1 MNLHIEFYLL
11 CLCVCCF
18 FVGWFAKIA
27 IEQYKAD
34 QKREQEAE
42 MRRMAY
48 MHQIAKQ
55 KQCPAICIEIVHTP
69 ETTEHRQARF
79 NSGAEAGNELYTEE
93 K

>member
-11 CLCVCCF
+11 CLCVCF
-18 FVGWFAKIA
+18 FFCGWFARIA
-27 IEQYKAD
+27 LVQYRAD

-48 MHQIAKQ
+48 IHQRAKQ

-69 ETTEHRQARF
+69 ETTEHR
-79 NSGAEAGNELYTEE
+79 
-93 K
+93 

>member
-11 CLCVCCF
+11 CFGFCCTL
-18 FVGWFAKIA
+18 VGWFAKIGYD
-27 IEQYKAD
+27 QYKAD

-42 MRRMAY
+42 LRRMAY
-48 MHQIAKQ
+48 MHKIAKQ
-55 KQCPAICIEIVHTP
+55 KPHNAICIEIVQKP

-79 NSGAEAGNELYTEE
+79 NSGAEAGNELYAEG